1 MERIENPPFMRK
13 AHSEALRSVLGSPV
27 RSSHRGFAE
36 RSRLPLHRGAGFS
49 ACLQAEKTEGLYP
62 PTGYGVYTAF
72 PCAPVQISHRG
83 FAERSRLPL
92 HRGAEVR
99 SPSERCGV
107 CTGEP
112 RLALRRWVRVLQRG
126 REAHAVWLGVVKG
139 CEPLWGGAVLK
150 SGIFLKKTKPFS
162 ELLLRKGLNRI
173 TDYQYLST
181 TSKSQMSR

>member
-1 MERIENPPFMRK
+1 MERIKNPPFMRK
-13 AHSEALRSVLGSPV
+13 VHSEALRCVLGSPV
-27 RSSHRGFAE
+27 RSSHRGFVE
-36 RSRLPLHRGAGFS
+36 RSRLPCVRGAGFLLRRS
-49 ACLQAEKTEGLYP
+49 KKTEGLYP

-99 SPSERCGV
+99 PQSGWCG
-107 CTGEP
+107 P
-112 RLALRRWVRVLQRG
+112 Y
-126 REAHAVWLGVVKG
+126 KG
-139 CEPLWGGAVLK
+139 GGAVLK

-162 ELLLRKGLNRI
+162 EQKLRKGLNRI